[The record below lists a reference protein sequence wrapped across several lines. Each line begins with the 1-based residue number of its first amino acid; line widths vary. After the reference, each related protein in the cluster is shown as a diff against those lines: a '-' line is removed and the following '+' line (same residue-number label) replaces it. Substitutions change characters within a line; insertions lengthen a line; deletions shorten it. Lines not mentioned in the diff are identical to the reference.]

1 MPDIP
6 NDVVIDSILYITEGV
21 PIVDS
26 HKNQTDFTKVE
37 IPESVELIKGSAL
50 YGTKVEEIEL
60 PSSVRKIGSLA
71 FHSCAE
77 LESVTIPD
85 GVKEIGDAA
94 FQNCTSLASAEI
106 GSGLRQ
112 LNFRLF
118 KGSGLTEIAI
128 PANVKVIGKECFQ
141 DCANLK
147 KVTIADG
154 VRKID
159 NSAFKNT
166 AVEEIEIPA
175 SVTEIGTGI
184 TPKTA
189 IWIVEKDSYAHKYVV
204 ENNQTFRLKSGENTD
219 NNENE
224 GNNTETS
231 VTEQFAHVNI
241 YAHGRTLVVENAT
254 DEIRV
259 YDVMGRLICRDVAC
273 RVRTEIPMEKYGIYI
288 VKIGTLAKKIIIE

>member
-1 MPDIP
+1 MFH
-6 NDVVIDSILYITEGV
+6 S
-21 PIVDS
+21 
-26 HKNQTDFTKVE
+26 
-37 IPESVELIKGSAL
+37 SAL
-50 YGTKVEEIEL
+50 Q
-60 PSSVRKIGSLA
+60 
-71 FHSCAE
+71 
-77 LESVTIPD
+77 SVTIPD

-112 LNFRLF
+112 LNYRLF

-128 PANVKVIGKECFQ
+128 PANVKAIGKECFQ

-166 AVEEIEIPA
+166 AIEEIEIPA

-184 TPKTA
+184 TPKNTV
-189 IWIVEKDSYAHKYVV
+189 WIVEKDSYAHKYAV

-224 GNNTETS
+224 ENSTQTS
-231 VTEQFAHVNI
+231 VTEQFANINI
-241 YAHGRTLVVENAT
+241 YAHDHIIVVENAD
-254 DEIRV
+254 DEIFV
-259 YDVMGRLICRDVAC
+259 YDAVGRLVGRDVA
-273 RVRTEIPMEKYGIYI
+273 RNVSTINVNKSGVYI
-288 VKIGTLAKKIIIE
+288 VKIGNLAKKVIVE